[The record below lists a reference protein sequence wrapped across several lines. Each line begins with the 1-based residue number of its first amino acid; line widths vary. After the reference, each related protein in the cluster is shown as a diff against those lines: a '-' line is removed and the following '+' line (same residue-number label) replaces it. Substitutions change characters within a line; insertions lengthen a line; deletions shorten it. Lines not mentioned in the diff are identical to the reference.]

1 MSFSRLQKILQSEI
15 LFDDLFRIDGV
26 HNTCFCEGDSSIFK
40 RKDLQ
45 MNVFFFFPLVV
56 VVVWL
61 LLVKESRISVS
72 DLSGV

>member
-15 LFDDLFRIDGV
+15 LFDDLFWIDGV

-45 MNVFFFFPLVV
+45 MNVFFFPLVV